1 MLKVVMLETG
11 KRKSMNLLEG
21 WISFLNLKFFK
32 IIIQLKTLYLLIPVL
47 FYKIFMVLF
56 WMVNWSEIF
65 SSLAA
70 LQWKVL
76 IYSEF
81 CFLFASCMTLSY
93 VVS

>member
-11 KRKSMNLLEG
+11 KRKSMNSLEG

-56 WMVNWSEIF
+56 WMVSRSEIF
-65 SSLAA
+65 
-70 LQWKVL
+70 
-76 IYSEF
+76 I
-81 CFLFASCMTLSY
+81 
-93 VVS
+93 